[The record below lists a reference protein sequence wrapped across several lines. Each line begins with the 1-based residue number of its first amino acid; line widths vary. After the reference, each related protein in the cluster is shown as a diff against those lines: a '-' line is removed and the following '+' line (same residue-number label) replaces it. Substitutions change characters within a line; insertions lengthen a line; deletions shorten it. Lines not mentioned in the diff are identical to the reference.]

1 MNTARLSRNHSL
13 SSIGWRRLEFGFSF
27 SFDAEKDGGFERVIA
42 FYAVLVAVDFS

>member
-1 MNTARLSRNHSL
+1 VRWIRHAAAGVSPSPQGR
-13 SSIGWRRLEFGFSF
+13 GLEFGFSF